1 MTTIILP
8 VDFSEASLNAV
19 TYAAEMSC
27 QRVVDR
33 IILLH
38 TAEVTAY
45 DNISQVGWGE
55 LITEEQERATAL
67 LAERGKALITGCPK
81 SVKIQTTTSEMPFLR
96 AVHQLISDVDAG
108 LVVVGVEAGAEDGTV
123 GERVIGLARTS
134 AVPVLVVP
142 RGCKYIRAREAV
154 VLARPGQ
161 DVAGLVDEDWI
172 RAEFGITT
180 FSVHS
185 VSGGDPIKGV
195 LEHAEA
201 AHAQLIVALPGPRSL
216 FYRLTHRDLRKALA
230 QNTKFPVLLL
240 K

>member
-1 MTTIILP
+1 MTAIILP

-55 LITEEQERATAL
+55 LITEEHERATAL
-67 LAERGKALITGCPK
+67 LAERGKALITGCPQ

-96 AVHQLISDVDAG
+96 AVHQLISDVDAE

-161 DVAGLVDEDWI
+161 DVAGLVDEDWM

-180 FSVHS
+180 FSVYS

-230 QNTKFPVLLL
+230 QNTEFPVLLL

>member
-1 MTTIILP
+1 MNTIILP

-27 QRVVDR
+27 QRIVDR

-38 TAEVTAY
+38 AAEVTVY
-45 DNISQVGWGE
+45 DNISQVGGGE
-55 LITEEQERATAL
+55 LITEERERAAAL

-81 SVKIQTTTSEMPFLR
+81 GVKIQTTTSEMPFLR
-96 AVHQLISDVDAG
+96 AVHQLISDVGAG

-123 GERVIGLARTS
+123 GERVIALARTS
-134 AVPVLVVP
+134 SVPVLVVP
-142 RGCKYIRAREAV
+142 RGCKYVRAREAV

-161 DVAGLVDEDWI
+161 DVTGSLDENWI
-172 RAEFGITT
+172 RNEFGTAA
-180 FSVHS
+180 FSVHR
-185 VSGGDPIKGV
+185 VSGSDPIKGA

-201 AHAQLIVALPGPRSL
+201 IHAQMIVALPGPRSL
-216 FYRLTHRDLRKALA
+216 FYRLTHHDLRKALA
-230 QNTKFPVLLL
+230 QNTEFPVLLL

>member
-1 MTTIILP
+1 MNTIILP

-45 DNISQVGWGE
+45 DSISQVGWGE
-55 LITEEQERATAL
+55 LITEERERAAAL
-67 LAERGKALITGCPK
+67 LVERGKALITGCPK

-96 AVHQLISDVDAG
+96 AVRQLIAEVDAG

-161 DVAGLVDEDWI
+161 DMAGLVDEGWM
-172 RAEFGITT
+172 RAEFGVTA

-185 VSGGDPIKGV
+185 VSENDPIRGV
-195 LEHAEA
+195 LKHAESI
-201 AHAQLIVALPGPRSL
+201 HAQLIVALPGPRSL

-230 QNTKFPVLLL
+230 QNTEFPVLLL

>member
-1 MTTIILP
+1 
-8 VDFSEASLNAV
+8 
-19 TYAAEMSC
+19 
-27 QRVVDR
+27 
-33 IILLH
+33 
-38 TAEVTAY
+38 
-45 DNISQVGWGE
+45 
-55 LITEEQERATAL
+55 L

-108 LVVVGVEAGAEDGTV
+108 LVVVGVEAGAEDGPV

-142 RGCKYIRAREAV
+142 RGCKYIRTREAV

-161 DVAGLVDEDWI
+161 DVAGLVDEDWM
-172 RAEFGITT
+172 RAGFGTT
-180 FSVHS
+180 AFSVHS
-185 VSGGDPIKGV
+185 VSGADPIKGV
-195 LEHAEA
+195 LEHAESI
-201 AHAQLIVALPGPRSL
+201 HAQLIVALPGPRSL

-230 QNTKFPVLLL
+230 QNTEFPVLLL

>member
-1 MTTIILP
+1 MNTIILP

-45 DNISQVGWGE
+45 DSISQVGWGE
-55 LITEEQERATAL
+55 LITEERERAAEL

-96 AVHQLISDVDAG
+96 AVHQLVSDVDAG

-161 DVAGLVDEDWI
+161 DVAGLMDENWI
-172 RAEFGITT
+172 RAEFGTST
-180 FSVHS
+180 FAVHS
-185 VSGGDPIKGV
+185 VSGTDPIKAV
-195 LEHAEA
+195 LEQAESI
-201 AHAQLIVALPGPRSL
+201 HAQLIVALPGPRSL

-230 QNTKFPVLLL
+230 QNSKFPVLLL